1 MLPLGCLPLWGREG
15 VTLLTPVREY
25 ANNGGKNDFN
35 RAIHAEENSVLAH
48 SMFCFSSQCFYFPI
62 HQSLK
67 QVMDD
72 YQNTNLGMAK
82 ELSNVILVDLE
93 INQLPISQSLMK
105 IKRLAR
111 MLRDSDAQKWLDYE
125 IMGYPVV
132 FDPDELGSCKKY
144 YISDRP
150 VIRDERTHKSHPI
163 GLPHLES
170 YINST
175 KVESVSKLGANE
187 SQKMHILNKHHE
199 LVNDFERLKTSIHNY
214 VTEVNISLS
223 VGDFAQDIFEDTRL
237 ASDKFIRQYCP
248 RAGEQ
253 LLAVHDRMKHHDPG
267 SFSLAIG
274 AVQGVLASVADVVSP
289 LSETSSQ
296 TKKGRE
302 RNTAADQYLNRIFSY
317 IKQNSKNDP
326 LLSVIES
333 ELKYIFSKTEPSPE
347 KSKVL
352 PAGVTLD
359 DTHRA
364 IIHMYLIIGE
374 IAKIRRVPGFTT

>member
-1 MLPLGCLPLWGREG
+1 
-15 VTLLTPVREY
+15 
-25 ANNGGKNDFN
+25 
-35 RAIHAEENSVLAH
+35 
-48 SMFCFSSQCFYFPI
+48 
-62 HQSLK
+62 
-67 QVMDD
+67 MDE
-72 YQNTNLGMAK
+72 YQNSHLEVAK
-82 ELSNVILVDLE
+82 ELTNIILVELE

-105 IKRLAR
+105 CKRMAR
-111 MLRDSDAQKWLDYE
+111 ILRDSDAQKWLDYE

-132 FDPDELGSCKKY
+132 FDPDELGSCRKY

-150 VIRDERTHKSHPI
+150 VIRDERTHKPHAI
-163 GLPHLES
+163 GLPQLES

-175 KVESVSKLGANE
+175 KIESVTKLGANE
-187 SQKMHILNKHHE
+187 SQKRHILNKHHE

-237 ASDKFIRQYCP
+237 AADKFIRQYCP

-359 DTHRA
+359 DAHRA

-374 IAKIRRVPGFTT
+374 IAKIRRVPVFTT